1 MTLAASGITSLPMPS
16 PGITATFFFSFSL
29 TGQNGITDR
38 GSGPQVLPCAFR
50 AVPVRARM
58 RPELLSY
65 NQSSMHI
72 AAQDEQN
79 VVSSSGDVRQEFR
92 TLVSAC
98 GLYKLD
104 RAQIAL
110 TGSDR
115 VRWLN
120 GMVTNNVRDLATGRG
135 VYAFLLNP
143 QGKIQAELYAFNRG
157 ESLLVE
163 TGRAQLEPVLQIF
176 DRYIIMDDVEVENLT
191 GKLNVIGL
199 AGPKSREV
207 LTAVGFGQELAALQ
221 FADVKLNGSQGTLVR
236 GDNPCVENYE
246 LWIPAQDWERAWQ
259 ALASAGA
266 QEIHEN
272 ALEMFRIVCG
282 IPKFGQDIR
291 ERDLPQETSQDRAL
305 NFTKGCYIG
314 QEIVERI
321 RSRGAVHRT
330 FVGFEIDG
338 KVSPGTRIQNE
349 GKDVGEITSVAT
361 VFAANGQRV
370 IALGYIRKEF
380 TVPGKDLVAG
390 GAKVRVVTL
399 PFSGIFEK
407 A

>member
-1 MTLAASGITSLPMPS
+1 
-16 PGITATFFFSFSL
+16 
-29 TGQNGITDR
+29 
-38 GSGPQVLPCAFR
+38 
-50 AVPVRARM
+50 M

-72 AAQDEQN
+72 AAQDHAVAN
-79 VVSSSGDVRQEFR
+79 SSADVRQEFR

-98 GLYKLD
+98 GIYRLD
-104 RAQIAL
+104 RAQSAL

-120 GMVTNNVRDLATGRG
+120 GMVTNNVRDLATGHG

-143 QGKIQAELYAFNRG
+143 QGKIQAEIYAFNRG
-157 ESLLVE
+157 ESLVVE
-163 TGRAQLEPVLQIF
+163 TGRAQLETVLQIF

-191 GKLNVIGL
+191 GKFTVIGL
-199 AGPKSREV
+199 AGPRSREV
-207 LTAVGFGQELAALQ
+207 LSAGGLTQELAPLQ
-221 FADVKLNGSQGTLVR
+221 FADVKWSGSEATLVR
-236 GDNPCVENYE
+236 GDNPYVENYE
-246 LWIPAQDWERAWQ
+246 VSVPAEDSETALQ

-266 QEIHEN
+266 QEVHED
-272 ALEMFRIVCG
+272 ALEKFRIVCG

-291 ERDLPQETSQDRAL
+291 ERDLPQETAQERAL

-330 FVGFEIDG
+330 FVGFEIEG
-338 KVSPGTRIQNE
+338 KVSSGTRIQNE

-361 VFAANGQRV
+361 VNGERV
-370 IALGYIRKEF
+370 LALGYIRKEF
-380 TVPGKDLVAG
+380 TVPGKVLTAG
-390 GAKVRVVTL
+390 DAKVRVAGF
-399 PFSGIFEK
+399 PFSGIL